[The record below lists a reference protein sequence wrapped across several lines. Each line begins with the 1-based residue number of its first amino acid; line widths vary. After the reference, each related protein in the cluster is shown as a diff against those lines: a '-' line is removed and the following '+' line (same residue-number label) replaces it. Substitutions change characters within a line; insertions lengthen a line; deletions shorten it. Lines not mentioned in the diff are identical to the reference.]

1 MIFEYG
7 KYSITFTQEPIMKD
21 LRSIICCAVLLAALP
36 VSAQLS
42 SLDRL
47 QRTWA
52 IEDQTRTIERQTRV
66 FREANER
73 ARADAYRAELKRSSD
88 AQRLRQAIKDAGVKR
103 SDGWELVP
111 TPSTPRARRTVSP
124 EEAARQRKRLAE
136 REREREEARRFA
148 NSPEGREKAEEDRRL
163 AEKERYIKMRQQ
175 QIWQQRQW
183 RMQNR
188 RYQPANLYPQSR
200 QTYGGFLRGL

>member
-1 MIFEYG
+1 
-7 KYSITFTQEPIMKD
+7 MKV
-21 LRSIICCAVLLAALP
+21 LRTTIYCTVLLSPFTASAQTLGSLERKRAALFRDM
-36 VSAQLS
+36 
-42 SLDRL
+42 DR
-47 QRTWA
+47 QSHRQVIEDQTRA
-52 IEDQTRTIERQTRV
+52 IEDQTRAIEN
-66 FREANER
+66 ANER
-73 ARADAYRAELKRSSD
+73 ARADVYRAELKRSTD
-88 AQRLRQAIKDAGVKR
+88 AQRLRQAIKDAGVKK

-111 TPSTPRARRTVSP
+111 TPSTPRVRRTVSP

-188 RYQPANLYPQSR
+188 RYQPANLYPQSS

>member
-7 KYSITFTQEPIMKD
+7 KYSITFTTEPTMKV
-21 LRSIICCAVLLAALP
+21 LTITICCTVLLSPFTASAQTLGSLERKRAALFRDM
-36 VSAQLS
+36 
-42 SLDRL
+42 DR
-47 QRTWA
+47 QSHRQVIEDQTRA
-52 IEDQTRTIERQTRV
+52 IEDQTRAIEN
-66 FREANER
+66 ANER
-73 ARADAYRAELKRSSD
+73 ARADAYRTELKRSSD
-88 AQRLRQAIKDAGVKR
+88 AQRLRQAIKDAGVKK

-183 RMQNR
+183 RM
-188 RYQPANLYPQSR
+188 
-200 QTYGGFLRGL
+200 